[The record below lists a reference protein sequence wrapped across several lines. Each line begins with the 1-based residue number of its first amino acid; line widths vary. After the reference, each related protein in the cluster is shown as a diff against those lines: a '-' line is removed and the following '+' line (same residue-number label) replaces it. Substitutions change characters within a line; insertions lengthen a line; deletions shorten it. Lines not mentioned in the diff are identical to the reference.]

1 MSRSSS
7 SRRSFLKHTA
17 GLGVTFAT
25 PALSR
30 AQIPLPGDRP
40 LAGHGL
46 QIGDVVSDA
55 AILWSRSD
63 RPARMLVEWSQSPT
77 FARSTRVRGP
87 YALEVSDYTA
97 RLDLKDLPED
107 KDIFVKILFEGLE
120 RNRPLSEPVLGQFRT
135 APRRRRDIRFVWG
148 GDTAGQ
154 GWGINLE
161 WGGMRIYK
169 TMLDADPDFFLHS
182 GDTIYADGPITDAV
196 TLPDGTVWR
205 NAFLDK
211 EPGKRK
217 VAETLDE
224 FRGAYRY
231 NLNDANLRAFNA
243 RVPQIW
249 QWDDHEVTNN
259 WSDAKDVSGD
269 ARYTEKRVPLL
280 IGRGTRAFLEYAPLR
295 WHGTDE
301 SERVYRKIPYGKEL
315 EVFVIDMR
323 SYRGPNTANLQA
335 SQGPET
341 AFLGKEQL
349 DWLKRELKRSK
360 AVWKVIAADMPIG
373 LHVPDGPRWEAIAN
387 GDNGPPLGRELE
399 IADLLRFIKRNV
411 RNVVWLTADVHYCAA
426 HRYDPGKAKFQDFA
440 PFWEFVSGPLNAGS
454 FGPNR
459 LDDTFG
465 PQVVFQKAPPPG
477 QSNLPPTAGLQF
489 FGQVDIDPRSKDM
502 VVALRDVA
510 GTTVFSQR
518 LTADYCDGFRDE

>member
-1 MSRSSS
+1 MSRA
-7 SRRSFLKHTA
+7 RNR
-17 GLGVTFAT
+17 
-25 PALSR
+25 PQAL
-30 AQIPLPGDRP
+30 
-40 LAGHGL
+40 HGL
-46 QIGDVVSDA
+46 QFGDVVSDA
-55 AILWSRSD
+55 GIVWSRSE
-63 RPARMLVEWSQSPT
+63 RPARMLIEWSTSPS

-87 YALEVSDYTA
+87 HALEPGDFTA
-97 RLDLKDLPED
+97 RVDLQGLPED
-107 KDIFVKILFEGLE
+107 RDIFVKVLFEGLE
-120 RNRPLSEPVLGQFRT
+120 RGRPLGDPVLGQFRT
-135 APRRRRDIRFVWG
+135 APRRRRDVRFVWG

-169 TMLDADPDFFLHS
+169 TMLDAEPDFFLHS

-196 TLPDGTVWR
+196 TLPDGSVWR
-205 NAFLDK
+205 NAFLDR

-231 NLNDANLRAFNA
+231 NLNDAHLRAFNA

-259 WSDAKDVSGD
+259 WSEAKDVSGD
-269 ARYTEKRVPLL
+269 GRYTEKNVPLL
-280 IGRGTRAFLEYAPLR
+280 IARGTRAFLDYAPLR
-295 WHGTDE
+295 FHGADE

-315 EVFVIDMR
+315 ELFIIDMR
-323 SYRGPNTANLQA
+323 SYRGPNTANLQT

-349 DWLKRELKRSK
+349 DWLKSELKRSK
-360 AVWKVIAADMPIG
+360 AVWKVICADMPIG
-373 LHVPDGPRWEAIAN
+373 LHVPDGRDAAGLARWEAIAN
-387 GDNGPPLGRELE
+387 GENGVPLGRELE
-399 IADLLRFIKRNV
+399 IADLLRFIKRQHV

-426 HRYDPGKAKFQDFA
+426 HRYDPGKAKFPDFA
-440 PFWEFVSGPLNAGS
+440 PFWEFVAGPLNAGS
-454 FGPNR
+454 FGPNA

-477 QSNLPPTAGLQF
+477 QSNLAPTAGLQF

-502 VVALRDVA
+502 VVALRDVT

-518 LTADYCDGFRDE
+518 LSADYCDGFRDD